1 MIITPLNKVVGR
13 VIEGVSL
20 NDVSGNELEQIHDAW
35 LKCGVVVI
43 KNQHLTPLEQLKF
56 AKYFGVPDV
65 YPFLTGLD
73 GYPEITRVLKT
84 PSETEN
90 FGGVW
95 HTDTIYLERPP
106 MASMLYAIDVPAH
119 GGDTLFANQTK
130 AYETL
135 SHKTKALIQ
144 HFTAESRSDIAAV
157 SATRLARSLSSDK
170 RGSPHFSAIHPMV
183 RTHPDTQSKSLYISP
198 AHTVCIQELH
208 SAEGDAL
215 LSELFAHQIKTEFQ
229 CRVKWDNG
237 DLALWDN
244 RRLLHLPLNDYQGQ
258 QRLLHRITLKGDR
271 PS

>member
-1 MIITPLNKVVGR
+1 
-13 VIEGVSL
+13 
-20 NDVSGNELEQIHDAW
+20 
-35 LKCGVVVI
+35 
-43 KNQHLTPLEQLKF
+43 
-56 AKYFGVPDV
+56 
-65 YPFLTGLD
+65 
-73 GYPEITRVLKT
+73 
-84 PSETEN
+84 
-90 FGGVW
+90 
-95 HTDTIYLERPP
+95 
-106 MASMLYAIDVPAH
+106 
-119 GGDTLFANQTK
+119 
-130 AYETL
+130 
-135 SHKTKALIQ
+135 
-144 HFTAESRSDIAAV
+144 V